1 MRKFLFF
8 LYTLIYTAVIF
19 VILPYQ
25 LSRRPRGLRKV
36 WLREKFFIN
45 NKRHKTDRKP
55 SIWIHSVSVG
65 ETVAA
70 TPLVNELLRIY
81 PEYLIILTTMT
92 DTGRDIAIK
101 RFSSSERVRIM
112 YMPFDLRM
120 IINRFLETFD
130 VRLFITLETELWPNT
145 FIASSE
151 KGIPVF
157 IVNGRISERS
167 FRGYKRAGFFMKY
180 IFESVTLFMMS
191 SEIDK
196 ERLFRLG
203 VPKEK
208 VFVTGNIKF
217 DIPHIPAPGI
227 KVNTRRKILVIAST
241 HDDEERII
249 IDSINEMIRNR
260 EVFIILAPRHPERF
274 AEVEKL
280 LNDMGLSFIR
290 RTEIHDHLN
299 VDEDGMDIMLLNTI
313 GELASF
319 YSLSDIVIMG
329 GSFVPKGGHNI
340 LEPAYWSKPV
350 ISGPYMHN
358 FPLTQEFFREGGA
371 IMTDSGNL
379 YLTLRRLIDD
389 LSLADKIGRKA
400 YEIFVRNSGALH
412 RTITLIKER
421 VRN

>member
-1 MRKFLFF
+1 MRKLLLF
-8 LYTLIYTAVIF
+8 LYTLIYTAVAL
-19 VILPYQ
+19 VVLPYQ
-25 LSRRPRGLRKV
+25 LLRRPGKLRRV

-45 NKRHKTDRKP
+45 KKYKTEREP

-81 PEYLIILTTMT
+81 PQYLIILTTMT

-101 RFSSSERVRIM
+101 RFSSNERVRVM

-120 IINRFLETFD
+120 IINRFLKTFD

-151 KGIPVF
+151 RGIPVF

-167 FRGYKRAGFFMKY
+167 FKGYRRAGFFMKY
-180 IFESVTLFMMS
+180 IFQSVTLFMMS
-191 SEIDK
+191 SEVDR
-196 ERLFRLG
+196 ERLLGLG
-203 VPKEK
+203 VPEEK
-208 VFVTGNIKF
+208 VSVTGNIKF
-217 DIPHIPAPGI
+217 DIPHISAPRI
-227 KVNTRRKILVIAST
+227 RVITRRKILVVAST

-249 IDSINEMIRNR
+249 IESIIEMIRNR

-274 AEVEKL
+274 PEVERL
-280 LNDMGLSFIR
+280 LNGMGLRFIR
-290 RTEIHDHLN
+290 RTEIHDQLDA
-299 VDEDGMDIMLLNTI
+299 DEDGMDMMLLNTI

-329 GSFVPKGGHNI
+329 GSFIPKGGHNI

-350 ISGPYMHN
+350 ITGPYMHN
-358 FPLTQEFFREGGA
+358 FPLSQEFFREGGA
-371 IMTDSGNL
+371 IMTDSGDL
-379 YLTLRRLIDD
+379 YMTLRRLIDEPS
-389 LSLADKIGRKA
+389 LSDEIGRKA
-400 YEIFVRNSGALH
+400 KEIFIRNSGALQ
-412 RTITLIKER
+412 RTIALIKER
-421 VRN
+421 FSN